1 MALLYMSCV
10 SQQQLGTPD
19 CHLYPFPN
27 STAEPYQLYLY
38 GTLPV
43 DRMEDS
49 TRATACPFSEILN
62 APGESLSSGQCTA
75 KRDTSALQPLIHTQV
90 EKCGGRTTL
99 PTSNRR
105 SLGTWGYVKSSLD
118 SQSTPEWLV
127 CLLPCQLSLCQPAVV
142 QVCKTLASDRCWKYH
157 KSVSASEM
165 SL

>member
-49 TRATACPFSEILN
+49 TRSSMPEPGDCLPFLRNTE
-62 APGESLSSGQCTA
+62 
-75 KRDTSALQPLIHTQV
+75 
-90 EKCGGRTTL
+90 RT
-99 PTSNRR
+99 
-105 SLGTWGYVKSSLD
+105 G
-118 SQSTPEWLV
+118 
-127 CLLPCQLSLCQPAVV
+127 
-142 QVCKTLASDRCWKYH
+142 
-157 KSVSASEM
+157 
-165 SL
+165 